1 MSKGIIKPKTKQ
13 HRRLISSRSIGVRP
27 FVDDLR
33 EMSRLCENPSK
44 ETVTELAR
52 TLIHEALRA
61 RRLRAVSD
69 DEVAAGAQNFG
80 GQFFTDAL
88 NPLRQEV
95 SEVRR
100 IVIESQANV
109 AALEAIQK
117 MQNSLAGWQEQQGQ
131 EGRVTQALYTLIVQ
145 ALGYAMMTERETR
158 LLLEGELAAQ
168 RKTPEQVKTLLA
180 NLEEKSHQE
189 TDQAVFKILREHGLA
204 E

>member
-33 EMSRLCENPSK
+33 EMSRLCENPGK

-69 DEVAAGAQNFG
+69 DEVAVGQNFG
-80 GQFFTDAL
+80 RQFFTDAL
-88 NPLRQEV
+88 SPLREGV

-100 IVIESQANV
+100 IVVESQANV

-158 LLLEGELAAQ
+158 LLLEGELVAQ

>member
-13 HRRLISSRSIGVRP
+13 NRRLISSKSIGVRP

-33 EMSRLCENPSK
+33 EMARLCENPGK

-61 RRLRAVSD
+61 RRLRAISD
-69 DEVAAGAQNFG
+69 DGGASDAQNPGRLFFADMFG
-80 GQFFTDAL
+80 T
-88 NPLRQEV
+88 LRGEL

-100 IVIESQANV
+100 LVAESQSNV
-109 AALEAIQK
+109 ALLDAIQK
-117 MQNSLAGWQEQQGQ
+117 VQSSLAGWQEKQGH
-131 EGRVTQALYTLIVQ
+131 EGQVTQALYTLIVQ

-168 RKTPEQVKTLLA
+168 RKTPEQVKSLLA

-189 TDQAVFKILREHGLA
+189 TDQAVFNILREHRLA

>member
-80 GQFFTDAL
+80 RQFFTDAL
-88 NPLRQEV
+88 SPLREEM

-100 IVIESQANV
+100 MVVESQANV
-109 AALEAIQK
+109 VALEAIQK
-117 MQNSLAGWQEQQGQ
+117 IQNSLAGWQEQQGQ

-145 ALGYAMMTERETR
+145 ALGYSMMTERETR
-158 LLLEGELAAQ
+158 MLLEGELAAQ
-168 RKTPEQVKTLLA
+168 RKSPEQIKSLLA
-180 NLEEKSHQE
+180 SLEEKSHEE
-189 TDQAVFKILREHGLA
+189 TDQAVFKILREHHLA
-204 E
+204 D